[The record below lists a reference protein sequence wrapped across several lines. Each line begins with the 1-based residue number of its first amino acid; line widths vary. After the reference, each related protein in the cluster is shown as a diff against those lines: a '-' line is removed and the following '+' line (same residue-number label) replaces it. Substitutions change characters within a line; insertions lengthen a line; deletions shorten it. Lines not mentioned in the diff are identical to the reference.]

1 MLKIVFAGTPEFA
14 ATILK
19 ELIDQEREVIA
30 VYTKPD
36 QPSGRGQKLTMSP
49 VKTLALI
56 RRLPVYQPSSLRN
69 SEAVEELRALKPDLW
84 VDVAYGLFLPKEV
97 LTLPRLG
104 CVNVHPSLLPRW
116 RGAAPIQRALLAGD
130 REGGVSIM
138 QMDEGLDTGAIYL
151 QRSFPIEKNDTSA
164 TLFDK
169 AAELSKNLL
178 LEVVKCLDA
187 GNIMAYSQGETTT
200 PYAEKLSKEEGKI
213 IWSENA
219 ELIERKIRAFNP
231 WPVAYTK
238 IAEQV
243 VRIWEAEIC
252 DRETSLS
259 PGTIL
264 QANSNG
270 IVVATGGRAINLKIL
285 QFPGKKPQKV
295 KELLNGHGKLFQ
307 LGGQFD

>member
-200 PYAEKLSKEEGKI
+200 PYAEKLSKEDGKI